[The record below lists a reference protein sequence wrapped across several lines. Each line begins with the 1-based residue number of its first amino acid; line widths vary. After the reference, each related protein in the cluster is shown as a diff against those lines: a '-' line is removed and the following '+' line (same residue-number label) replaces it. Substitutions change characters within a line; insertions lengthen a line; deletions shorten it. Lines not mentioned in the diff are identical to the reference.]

1 MAKSDRSS
9 FSSGVA
15 ELSTILGADA
25 QFEGKLTV
33 KRSMRVDG
41 RVKGELASSETI
53 TIGSN
58 GSVEGDI
65 TAKDV
70 IVGGKV
76 TGRLTASG
84 KTMLERSSVLKGDL
98 KTKRLVVEEGA
109 IFNGNSN
116 MGDTELA
123 SPQHPP
129 RKIQLTEE

>member
-9 FSSGVA
+9 FSSGVS

-33 KRSMRVDG
+33 KQSMRVDG
-41 RVKGELASSETI
+41 RVKGELTSSETI

-84 KTMLERSSVLKGDL
+84 KTVLERSSVLKGDL

-109 IFNGNSN
+109 VFNGNSD
-116 MGDTELA
+116 MGDTGLED
-123 SPQHPP
+123 PQHPP

>member
-1 MAKSDRSS
+1 
-9 FSSGVA
+9 VA